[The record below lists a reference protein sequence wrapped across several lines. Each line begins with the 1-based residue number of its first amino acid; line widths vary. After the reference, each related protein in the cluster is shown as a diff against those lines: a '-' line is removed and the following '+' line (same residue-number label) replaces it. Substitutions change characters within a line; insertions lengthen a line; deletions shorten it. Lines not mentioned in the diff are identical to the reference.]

1 MANVTLLF
9 FAAATA
15 VTSAQ
20 LPEGFSLTQ
29 VAEADNARQM
39 AWGNRGTLFV
49 GSRKAGKVHALQDLD
64 DDGVYE
70 TRHLVAEGL
79 YLPSGIAF
87 RDNTLYVAAVNRI
100 LAFPDVENRLV
111 APKMKVVYDGLP
123 SDAHHGWKFI
133 RFAPDGRL
141 IVPVGA
147 PCNICNPELPYA
159 SIVALDLDRGQ
170 YEILARGVRNS
181 VGFDFHPD
189 SGDLY
194 FSDNGRDLM
203 GDDLPPDEINRLT
216 TPGGHF
222 GYPFLHGADVAD
234 PKFKASASQMAGF
247 ERPLWQL
254 QAHVAPL
261 GIHFYRGKAFP
272 QAYRGGLFIA
282 EHGSWNRSS
291 KVGYQVSALLPQAD
305 GGWHYEVIIGPWLDG
320 EQPLARPVAFLE
332 HPDGSLLISD
342 DYNGAVYKLTYNG
355 MPAQT
360 ADNENNE

>member
-1 MANVTLLF
+1 MVNVAILVSAGM
-9 FAAATA
+9 AAATS
-15 VTSAQ
+15 VS
-20 LPEGFSLTQ
+20 LPPGFSLIQ
-29 VAEADNARQM
+29 VAEAPNARQM
-39 AWGNRGTLFV
+39 AWGDNGTLFV
-49 GSRKAGKVHALQDLD
+49 GSRKAGKVHALQDR
-64 DDGVYE
+64 DGDGYYE
-70 TRHLVAEGL
+70 RRHLVAEGL
-79 YLPSGIAF
+79 YLPSGVAF
-87 RDNTLYVAAVNRI
+87 RRGTLYVAAVNRI
-100 LAFPDVENRLV
+100 LAFPRVEEHLG
-111 APKMKVVYDGLP
+111 APKSEVVFDGLP

-159 SIVALDLDRGQ
+159 SILALDLAKGDYQ
-170 YEILARGVRNS
+170 VLARGVRNS

-189 SGDLY
+189 SGELF

-203 GDDLPPDEINRLT
+203 GDDRPPDEINRLT
-216 TPGGHF
+216 TSGSHF
-222 GYPFLHGADVAD
+222 GYPFLHGASVLD
-234 PKFKASASQMAGF
+234 PQFKVGAGQQTRF
-247 ERPLWQL
+247 QPPLYEL

-261 GIHFYRGKAFP
+261 GIHFYRGEAFP
-272 QAYRGGLFIA
+272 ESYRHALFIA
-282 EHGSWNRSS
+282 EHGSWNRSR
-291 KVGYQVSALLPQAD
+291 KVGYRVSVLTPQAD
-305 GGWHYEVIIGPWLDG
+305 GQWQYSVVIGPWLDG